1 MTTSSSEG
9 NRCTR
14 ISPSAVLDDRLDGKD
29 LEWARDHLRR
39 CEACRDR
46 VEDFREMLLRVG
58 RLPSAAVGAAAMD
71 QAFAAAIPDRLRSE
85 AGSRSFEIAPP
96 LTTAPTP
103 LLAELPTPMRPE
115 VTSVP
120 DLLIELEREIFRDEP
135 GQDHPTSLSPISE
148 PIYPTMTA
156 APVEEIEAVPP
167 TEDVEAPEELAAPP
181 PLIPATPEPVSGS
194 WREVHVDS
202 HREPEPAVRDY
213 EPEAGPPG
221 EPMPAPTGG
230 NVVFEQ
236 DPALRFDEEIAPA
249 TLPRKPDT
257 AMRLAVGLGAA
268 ACVLL
273 AAVLY
278 EGGWLAKGLHNLN
291 STAPTATATLHP
303 SASASPRLSAP
314 PSVSPPPPPAPVLFT
329 LGNAVSGN
337 SVFRIRPGTA
347 VAGYT
352 RLVFDMHGSG
362 LPTMVIT
369 RPDDLHVAITFK
381 NSTVTGIPV
390 NGIRSYQIAG
400 IEPAVQQGSDGTIT
414 IDLARSVRVTA
425 FTLPATGGYSW
436 RLVLDL
442 HTA

>member
-71 QAFAAAIPDRLRSE
+71 QAFAAAIPDRLRGE

-135 GQDHPTSLSPISE
+135 GQDHPTSLPPISE

-167 TEDVEAPEELAAPP
+167 TGDVEAPEELAAPP

-236 DPALRFDEEIAPA
+236 ASVD
-249 TLPRKPDT
+249 
-257 AMRLAVGLGAA
+257 AMRVPDESLDFAYSLGVLHHVPDAARAVSDVAAKLKPGAPFLVYLYYAFDNRPFWYRWLWRVADA
-268 ACVLL
+268 ARRAIARLPHGTRYVVTQVI
-273 AAVLY
+273 AAVCY
-278 EGGWLAKGLHNLN
+278 WPLARLARGLERTHAL
-291 STAPTATATLHP
+291 
-303 SASASPRLSAP
+303 
-314 PSVSPPPPPAPVLFT
+314 PANWPLAYYRDKSFYVMRNDARDRF
-329 LGNAVSGN
+329 
-337 SVFRIRPGTA
+337 GTA
-347 VAGYT
+347 LEHRFTRRQIKAMLANAGFT
-352 RLVFDMHGSG
+352 E
-362 LPTMVIT
+362 
-369 RPDDLHVAITFK
+369 ITF
-381 NSTVTGIPV
+381 
-390 NGIRSYQIAG
+390 
-400 IEPAVQQGSDGTIT
+400 SDRPPYWCASGVKRNR
-414 IDLARSVRVTA
+414 ASR
-425 FTLPATGGYSW
+425 
-436 RLVLDL
+436 
-442 HTA
+442 